1 MIRHLLKLIW
11 RRKAANSL
19 LALELLLT
27 FLVLFGLGCLV
38 AGVGLAFRQPP
49 GFTYKH
55 VWTLRL
61 ATNNDTL
68 PQEPT
73 LLRLQRQLRQQPGV
87 EAVSLAMY
95 STPFSEYV
103 MNSTATVAG
112 QPPLVVTEV
121 ETDDQFAALLKM
133 PVLEGRWFDRR
144 DEAAGLPP
152 VIINQEMREAFFGNR
167 PALGQR
173 IRLQHSMNENEKMAG
188 RVVGVVGSYRPGGD
202 LAPPQPVVFRRRVPP
217 ADGTRMFSYTL
228 LVKVKPGAGAALEQQ
243 LVRTVTA
250 VTKTWTVSA
259 TPLTDSRALA
269 LQTSL
274 APLLAVG
281 IVSAFLLLNV
291 ALGLFGMLWQAISQR
306 RDEIGLRRALG
317 ATATAIGWQFVAET
331 LVLTTL
337 AVLPG
342 LFVAAQFPLLGVLG
356 VSAHVYLLGMALALV
371 VLYGFTLLCTLQP
384 SWLAARVQP
393 AVALREE

>member
-11 RRKAANSL
+11 RRKGANGL

-38 AGVGLAFRQPP
+38 AAVGLALRQPP
-49 GFTYKH
+49 GFAYEQ
-55 VWTLRL
+55 VWTLRV
-61 ATNNDTL
+61 ATNNDTI

-73 LLRLQRQLRQQPGV
+73 LLRLQRQIGAQPGV

-95 STPFSEYV
+95 STPFSEYT
-103 MNSTATVAG
+103 MNSSAAVAG
-112 QPPLVVTEV
+112 QAPLEVVEV
-121 ETDDQFAALLKM
+121 ETDDQFAGLLEM
-133 PVLEGRWFDRR
+133 PVREGRWFDRR
-144 DEAAGLPP
+144 DEATGVPP
-152 VIINQEMREAFFGNR
+152 VIINQQMRTALFADR

-173 IRLQHSMNENEKMAG
+173 IKLQHAMNKNEKWEG
-188 RVVGVVGSYRPGGD
+188 RVVGVVGAYRPGGD
-202 LAPPQPVVFRRRVPP
+202 LAPPQPVVFRRRVAPT
-217 ADGTRMFSYTL
+217 DGTSMFSYTL

-274 APLLAVG
+274 APLLAAG

-317 ATATAIGWQFVAET
+317 ATAAAIGWQFVAET

-356 VSAHVYLLGMALALV
+356 VSAHVYLLGMVLALV
-371 VLYGFTLLCTLQP
+371 VLYAFTLLCTLQP

>member
-11 RRKAANSL
+11 RRKAANGL

-38 AGVGLAFRQPP
+38 AVVGLAFRQPP
-49 GFTYKH
+49 GFAYEQ

-73 LLRLQRQLRQQPGV
+73 LLRLQRQLGQQPGE

-95 STPFSEYV
+95 STPFSEYT

-121 ETDDQFAALLKM
+121 ETDDQFAALLEM
-133 PVLEGRWFDRR
+133 SVSEGRWFDRR
-144 DEAAGLPP
+144 DEAAGVPP
-152 VIINQEMREAFFGNR
+152 VIINQEMREAIFAGR

-173 IRLQHSMNENEKMAG
+173 IKLQHALNENEKAEG

-217 ADGTRMFSYTL
+217 PEGTRMFAYTL

-259 TPLTDSRALA
+259 TPLADSRALA

-317 ATATAIGWQFVAET
+317 ATAADIGRQFVGET

-337 AVLPG
+337 ALLPG
-342 LFVAAQFPLLGVLG
+342 LFIAAQFPLLGVLG
-356 VSAHVYLLGMALALV
+356 VSTHVYLLGMLLALV
-371 VLYGFTLLCTLQP
+371 VLYAFTLLCTLQP
-384 SWLAARVQP
+384 SWLAARIQP